1 MRAVLDTNVLV
12 SAVLSRGGAPDRVL
26 RAWRDG
32 AFQLVTSLA
41 LLEEPERVL
50 ARPRIVER
58 LGWLPSESRMFVA
71 ALAESAIV
79 AGASGE
85 LKVVAADPDDDRVI
99 EAAVERDADYIVS
112 GDRHLLDLGSY
123 RDIPVVT
130 PAGFAALLAVE

>member
-32 AFQLVTSLA
+32 AFELLTSRA
-41 LLEEPERVL
+41 LLDELERVL
-50 ARPRIVER
+50 ARPRIAER
-58 LGWLPSESRMFVA
+58 LGWVPSESRVFVA

-79 AGASGE
+79 ADASGQ
-85 LKVVAADPDDDRVI
+85 LKVVAADPDNDRVI
-99 EAAVERDADYIVS
+99 DAAVEGEADYIVS

-123 RDIPVVT
+123 GDIPVVT
-130 PAGFAALLAVE
+130 AAGFAALLAVE

>member
-12 SAVLSRGGAPDRVL
+12 SAVLGRGGAPDHVL

-32 AFQLVTSLA
+32 AFQLVTSRA
-41 LLEEPERVL
+41 LLEELERVL
-50 ARPRIVER
+50 ARPRIAER
-58 LGWLPSESRMFVA
+58 LGWLPSESRLFVA

-79 AGASGE
+79 VGASGQ

-99 EAAVERDADYIVS
+99 EAAVEGEADYIVS

-123 RDIPVVT
+123 GDIPVVT
-130 PAGFAALLAVE
+130 PAAFAALLAVE